1 MWDATWEPRV
11 EQAGERGKL
20 IRREK
25 ASRPKFNTI
34 LDPRKDKQ
42 ERRSPEPD
50 DWEWGAGRHRAAR
63 AKAREW
69 QEAGNLEV
77 DTRSGGASAEPKCPL
92 AGGGGRAGQGR
103 PLR

>member
-1 MWDATWEPRV
+1 MWDATREPRV

-20 IRREK
+20 IRREGRSAK
-25 ASRPKFNTI
+25 IQYDPW
-34 LDPRKDKQ
+34 DPRKDKR

-50 DWEWGAGRHRAAR
+50 DWEWGAGRHRLLL
-63 AKAREW
+63 AKALEW
-69 QEAGNLEV
+69 QEGDNLEV